1 MRRIV
6 LLVGVVAL
14 ALSVTG
20 PAFSTW
26 GGEMARLR
34 RRGSRAAIFASLLMG
49 GVLICTTAP
58 AALAGTTVS
67 TTTPF
72 SFSGTNPCTGDTFT
86 GSGQLH
92 FLMSDNLSPSG
103 MVQHHLEASFSGLQ
117 AVTIAPVAGK
127 KYVAVYVEDLTQTFD
142 FDGAPAHETFNV
154 TAQFVRSGEDGSLIT
169 DDDFYEHFFAHITA
183 NANGTVTVQDVTF
196 ESTCK

>member
-1 MRRIV
+1 
-6 LLVGVVAL
+6 
-14 ALSVTG
+14 
-20 PAFSTW
+20 
-26 GGEMARLR
+26 MARLRR
-34 RRGSRAAIFASLLMG
+34 RRGSRAAIFVSLTLLMG
-49 GVLICTTAP
+49 GVLICTTTP
-58 AALAGTTVS
+58 AASAGTTVS

-72 SFSGTNPCTGDTFT
+72 SFSGTNPCAGDTFT

-103 MVQHHLEASFSGLQ
+103 MVHHHLEASFSGLQ

-127 KYVAVYVEDLTQTFD
+127 KYVVVYVEDLTQTFD
-142 FDGAPAHETFNV
+142 FDGAPAHETFHV
-154 TAQFVRSGEDGSLIT
+154 IAQFVRSGEDSSLIT
-169 DDDFYEHFFAHITA
+169 EDDFYEHFLAHITA